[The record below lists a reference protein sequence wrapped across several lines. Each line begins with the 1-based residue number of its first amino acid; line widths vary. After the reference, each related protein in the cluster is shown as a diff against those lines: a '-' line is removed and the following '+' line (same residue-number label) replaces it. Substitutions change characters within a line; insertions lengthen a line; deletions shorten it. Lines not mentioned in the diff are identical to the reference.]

1 VPTDTFTGNGVI
13 LMIRLSL
20 PKEIAPGETRVAL
33 IPETVGKLVKAGL
46 EVFVEAGAGTTS
58 GHEDA
63 AYTAAGATVT
73 ADIRDLYAR
82 GDVVPKVR
90 GPMMTASGAHEVD
103 WMKPGA
109 VLVGFLDPTRN
120 ADLLARLAA
129 RNVTALSMEL
139 VPRITRAQKMDALS
153 SMSTVAGYKAALLA
167 ANSIGKFFPLFM
179 TAAGT
184 IAPARV
190 FILGAGVAG
199 LQAIATAR
207 RLGAVVEA
215 FDIRPAVKDEV
226 KSLGATFVGG
236 ELVSAESVD
245 KGGYAKEVA
254 ADQQTRI
261 RELTAKHVKA
271 ADVVITTANVP
282 GRRAPL
288 LVTAAMVADMK
299 PGSIIV
305 DMAAETGGNCELTQ
319 PGKNVV
325 VNGVTIF
332 GPLDLVTGLPVHA
345 SQMYSRNVHALL
357 GQILTK
363 EGTLKIDLQDE
374 ITGEVCVTHEG
385 RVLKGTAPAG
395 PPATPSPPQPE
406 KAAAA
411 TS

>member
-1 VPTDTFTGNGVI
+1 MEQWRF

-33 IPETVGKLVKAGL
+33 IPETAGKLVKAGF
-46 EVFVEAGAGTTS
+46 EVFVEAGAGVNS

-63 AYTAAGATVT
+63 AYAAAGATMLT
-73 ADIRDLYAR
+73 DARDLYSR
-82 GDVVPKVR
+82 GDLVPKVR
-90 GPMMTASGAHEVD
+90 APMATGAGAHEVD
-103 WMKPGA
+103 AMKPGA
-109 VLVGFLDPTRN
+109 VVVGFLEPARN
-120 ADLLARLAA
+120 PDLLARFAA
-129 RNVTALSMEL
+129 RNVSAFAMEL

-153 SMSTVAGYKAALLA
+153 SMSTVAGYKAVLLA
-167 ANSIGKFFPLFM
+167 ADSIGKFFPLFM

-184 IAPARV
+184 IAPAKV

-236 ELVSAESVD
+236 ELVSAEAVD

-254 ADQQTRI
+254 ADQQTLI
-261 RELTAKHVKA
+261 RELTHKHVKA

-282 GRRAPL
+282 GRRAPI

-299 PGSIIV
+299 PGSVIV
-305 DMAAETGGNCELTQ
+305 DMAAESGGNCELTR
-319 PGKNVV
+319 PGE
-325 VNGVTIF
+325 TIVSNRVSIY

-345 SQMYSRNVHALL
+345 SQMYSRNVHALITHL
-357 GQILTK
+357 ATK

-374 ITGEVCVTHEG
+374 ITGECCVTHEG
-385 RVLKGTAPAG
+385 RVLKGASPAGAPSSSPPAPA
-395 PPATPSPPQPE
+395 PE
-406 KAAAA
+406 KAAASA
-411 TS
+411 S